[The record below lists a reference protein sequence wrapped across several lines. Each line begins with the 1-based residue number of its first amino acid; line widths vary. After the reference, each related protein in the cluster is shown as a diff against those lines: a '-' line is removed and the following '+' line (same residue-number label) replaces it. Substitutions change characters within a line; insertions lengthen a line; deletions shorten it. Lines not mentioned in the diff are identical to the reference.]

1 MPDRTNAA
9 GDVQTGYLVR
19 NGERVILRHC
29 SRLLAEFLRTIRQL
43 EISFAVRGGTLP
55 PPIVVITP
63 GMCTRRPG
71 STETPEHG
79 PSHV

>member
-43 EISFAVRGGTLP
+43 EIGFAVRGGTPP
-55 PPIVVITP
+55 PPIIAITP
-63 GMCTRRPG
+63 GMCGRRDRSAE
-71 STETPEHG
+71 STQHR